1 MSVREQ
7 ERRAREAMSKAE
19 RVEARIERRMQE
31 AMRQAD
37 EAMLR
42 AEEVRRRIEVGDV
55 QPRPLPSLREDSLP
69 STPSSP
75 SIPSDW
81 LSRSSEG
88 QEEAALVLTP
98 VGGQTRVSDV
108 NADEGRP
115 HNAGS
120 NTTLPARI

>member
-7 ERRAREAMSKAE
+7 ERRAREAMRKSNE
-19 RVEARIERRMQE
+19 VETRIERRMQ
-31 AMRQAD
+31 AAVHQAN

-69 STPSSP
+69 STPNSP

-81 LSRSSEG
+81 LSRRSES
-88 QEEAALVLTP
+88 T
-98 VGGQTRVSDV
+98 
-108 NADEGRP
+108 
-115 HNAGS
+115 
-120 NTTLPARI
+120 